1 MIKQLEENKIKYI
14 AEINNLQT
22 NSLISSQHGYFVDV
36 YVKTQDGV
44 KALYQLVSLSL
55 TKQLYQKNDQLDDK
69 KTKVIGKPKL
79 YFDDLLKY
87 RNDLIICPHP
97 TEGEI

>member
-1 MIKQLEENKIKYI
+1 MMEQLEKNNIKYI
-14 AEINNLQT
+14 DEINNLQT

-36 YVKTQDGV
+36 YVKTQKGI

-55 TKQLYQKNDQLDDK
+55 TKQLCQKNDQDDDE

-79 YFDDLLKY
+79 YFEDLLKY
-87 RNDLIICPHP
+87 KNDLIICPHP